1 MYFDEVVAVV
11 GVGVGIVVPNEL
23 RLGQKKTVKW
33 NSAWSKI

>member
-23 RLGQKKTVKW
+23 RLETEE
-33 NSAWSKI
+33 NSQVEFRLV